1 MITIKPFKLSD
12 SDQWNAIVSRANNG
26 TIFHLR
32 EFLGYHPPN
41 RFKDMSLLFLKKDSP
56 FVVFPAA
63 EKIMDDEKWLIS
75 HPGASMGS
83 FVAPENLSIA
93 DSFLLIEALT
103 QYSRDNNFNGIR
115 ITIPPVFYQKRPSN
129 YLDFT
134 LLKSGFTYIKRE
146 ITSVLFLE
154 DAMEKNLKKF
164 KETHRRA
171 VKKAIKMGVEVRQSD
186 DYESFYKILEKNLK
200 IRHDVM
206 PTHTLE
212 ELKHLHNIFPEDIQL
227 FAAYIENIMIAG
239 VVNFIVNQRVVLAF
253 YISHDEQ
260 YQDYRAV
267 NLLFYKMFEWAIKKK
282 LQCFDFGIFTVNE
295 EPNMGLGRFK
305 ENFGASGI
313 FRDTLELKLS

>member
-1 MITIKPFKLSD
+1 MITIKPFKSND
-12 SDQWNAIVSRANNG
+12 SDHWNAIVSDANNG
-26 TIFHLR
+26 TIFHFR

-41 RFKDMSLLFLKKDSP
+41 RFKDSSLLFLKKNSP

-63 EKIMDDEKWLIS
+63 EKIINNEKWLIS

-83 FVAPENLSIA
+83 LVVPENLSIA
-93 DSFLLIEALT
+93 DSFLLTESLI
-103 QYSRDNNFNGIR
+103 QYSKENHFNGIR
-115 ITIPPVFYQKRPSN
+115 ITLPPIVYQKRPSN

-134 LLKSGFTYIKRE
+134 LLKNGFTYTKRE

-154 DAMEKNLKKF
+154 DAMDKNLNKF

-171 VKKAIKMGVEVRQSD
+171 VKKAIKMGVEVRQSND
-186 DYESFYKILEKNLK
+186 FDSFYKILEKNLK

-206 PTHTLE
+206 PTHTLA
-212 ELKHLHNIFPEDIQL
+212 ELKHLHDIYPEDIHL
-227 FAAYIENIMIAG
+227 LAAYVDNTMIAG

-267 NLLFYKMFEWAIKKK
+267 NLLFYKTFEWAIKK
-282 LQCFDFGIFTVNE
+282 QFHCFDFGIFTVNE

-305 ENFGASGI
+305 ENFGSSGI
-313 FRDTLELKLS
+313 FRDTLELILP

>member
-1 MITIKPFKLSD
+1 MITIKPFKSSD

-154 DAMEKNLKKF
+154 DAMEKNLK
-164 KETHRRA
+164 
-171 VKKAIKMGVEVRQSD
+171 
-186 DYESFYKILEKNLK
+186 

>member
-1 MITIKPFKLSD
+1 MINIKPFKTGDSTKWNTLVSD
-12 SDQWNAIVSRANNG
+12 ANNG

-41 RFKDMSLLFLKKDSP
+41 RFLDQSILFYKKELP
-56 FVVFPAA
+56 FVPFPAA
-63 EKIMDDEKWLIS
+63 EKIIDGQKWLIS

-83 FVAPENLSIA
+83 FVVPENLSIA
-93 DSFLLIEALT
+93 DSFLLTEALVKHAKEKN
-103 QYSRDNNFNGIR
+103 YKGIR
-115 ITIPPVFYQKRPSN
+115 ITLPPVVYQKRPSN

-134 LLKSGFTYIKRE
+134 LLKSGFTYVKRE

-154 DAMEKNLKKF
+154 DSMEKNLKKF

-171 VKKAIKMGVEVRQSD
+171 VKRAVKMGVDVRRSD
-186 DYESFYKILEKNLK
+186 DFTSFYKILERNLK
-200 IRHDVM
+200 IRHDVT

-212 ELKHLHNIFPEDIQL
+212 ELQHLHAIYPDDIHL
-227 FAAYIENIMIAG
+227 FAAYVDNTMIAG
-239 VVNFIVNQRVVLAF
+239 VVNFIVNHRVVLAF

-260 YQDYRAV
+260 FQDYRAV
-267 NLLFYKMFEWAIKKK
+267 NLLFYKTFEWAISKNFQ
-282 LQCFDFGIFTVNE
+282 LFDFGIFTVNE

-313 FRDTLELKLS
+313 FRDTLELKLP